1 MMKFKMTND
10 EEEQE
15 QEEEEEEEKITRVG
29 SKMPECIGINNHRQ
43 ASLL

>member
-29 SKMPECIGINNHRQ
+29 GKMPECIGINNHRQ

>member
-15 QEEEEEEEKITRVG
+15 QEEEEEEKITRVG
-29 SKMPECIGINNHRQ
+29 GKMPECIGINNHRQ